1 MISLVLVLGLATQRP
16 APPLDIVEVV
26 GCLSD
31 AANVTW
37 VLTNATDP
45 MVSKTP
51 STTVAA
57 VAQALARP
65 LGTRSYRLIGVT
77 PFAPASHK
85 GQKVVVKGVL
95 IKDARESRINV
106 TSLQSADETCKQPP
120 S

>member
-1 MISLVLVLGLATQRP
+1 MTSFVLVLGLAIQRP

-26 GCLSD
+26 GCLSE
-31 AANVTW
+31 APNATW
-37 VLTNATDP
+37 VLTNSTEP
-45 MVSKTP
+45 VVSRTP

-77 PFAPASHK
+77 PFGPARHDGHK
-85 GQKVVVKGVL
+85 IVVKGVL
-95 IKDARESRINV
+95 IKDLREPRINV
-106 TSLQSADETCKQPP
+106 TSLQSADESCKKPP